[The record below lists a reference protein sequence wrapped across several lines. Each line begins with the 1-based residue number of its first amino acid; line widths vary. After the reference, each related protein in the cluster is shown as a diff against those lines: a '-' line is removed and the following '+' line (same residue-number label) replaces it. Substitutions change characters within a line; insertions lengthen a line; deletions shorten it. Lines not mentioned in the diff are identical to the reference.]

1 MLIKP
6 QHALLLMPDTKR
18 YRYKVFKWIAGI
30 LLGIFIVL
38 AGITWF
44 LNVKSRP
51 ILTDRI
57 KTLLYKSTDSL
68 YTISFTT
75 VSTNVVTGNATLQNV
90 KITPDTNRFK
100 QLIAL
105 KRAPNNLYTVSLKK
119 LVVKHFH
126 PLTLYREKKL
136 QIEEVIFDKPEVTM
150 VNQQFAF
157 NEGRAPRPIKSPYDI
172 ISKNLKEFSIK
183 SIRFKDVSFKYINKN
198 VPNAIPF
205 DIDDLNITLTD
216 LLVDSTSADDPKRF
230 YLLKDIVINLNDY
243 VFRTPDKMYDIKLD
257 KLDFRA
263 TTGKLRIKSFA
274 LAPLHDEMKFG
285 KVAGYA
291 RERFDIGMRD
301 IMLNGIDLPLY
312 ISKQELWAKEMAI
325 SNGYISVFN
334 QNGIKSKPQESKIG
348 KFPHQLLQLLKA
360 PILVQKIQLK
370 DININYAVYNSAS
383 NQRGRISFENTSGII
398 KNATNL
404 DKIKAINPIMEVNL
418 NTYLFGQGKLDVN
431 FKFNLKAKDGEF
443 AYSGVLHNFNAR
455 VLNQITKPLGLVRI
469 NRGNVDKLK
478 FDFKAND
485 LGAKGTVA
493 FSYYDL
499 SVALMKNDPT
509 KDHLVTRGFLSFLAN
524 ALIIK
529 SENPGA
535 DGKLTPVDVNYS
547 RPANTSFFNL
557 IWRSLFTGI
566 KYSIGITEEKQKEV
580 RQHIANFKA
589 MRASHNLRVQ
599 KRMERRLKK
608 EREENEKR

>member
-1 MLIKP
+1 
-6 QHALLLMPDTKR
+6 MPDTKR
-18 YRYKVFKWIAGI
+18 YRYKVLKWIAGT
-30 LLGIFIVL
+30 LLGVFIVL
-38 AGITWF
+38 AGIAWF

-68 YTISFTT
+68 YTISFTK
-75 VSTNVVTGNATLQNV
+75 VSTNIITGNATLQNV

-126 PLTLYREKKL
+126 PLTLYREQKL
-136 QIEEVIFDKPEVTM
+136 QLEEIIFDKPEVTM

-183 SIRFKDVSFKYINKN
+183 TIRFKDVGFKYINKN
-198 VPNAIPF
+198 RPNATPF
-205 DIDDLNITLTD
+205 SIDDLNITLTD
-216 LLVDSTSADDPKRF
+216 LLVDSTSAEDPSRF
-230 YLLKDIVINLNDY
+230 YLLKDIVINLNNY
-243 VFRTPDKMYDIKLD
+243 VYRTPDKMYDIKLD

-263 TTGKLRIKSFA
+263 TTGKLRVNSFA
-274 LAPLHDEMKFG
+274 MVPLYDEMTFG

-291 RERFDIGMRD
+291 RERFNISMSD

-325 SNGYISVFN
+325 SNGFISVFN
-334 QNGIKSKPQESKIG
+334 QNGLPEKPRESKIG
-348 KFPHQLLQLLKA
+348 KFPHQLLQLLDA

-370 DININYAVYNSAS
+370 DVDVNYAVYNSES
-383 NQRGRISFENTSGII
+383 SQKGQISFQHTSGII
-398 KNATNL
+398 KNATNVE
-404 DKIKAINPIMEVNL
+404 KIKAINPTMEVNL

-431 FKFNLKAKDGEF
+431 FKFDLTAKDGAF
-443 AYSGVLHNFNAR
+443 SYNGVLHNFNAR

-469 NRGNVDKLK
+469 NRGNIDKLK

-499 SVALMKNDPT
+499 SVALMKNDPE

-535 DGKLTPVDVNYS
+535 DGKLVPEYVNYS
-547 RPANTSFFNL
+547 RPANTSFFNM
-557 IWRSLFTGI
+557 IWKSLFTGI
-566 KYSIGITEEKQKEV
+566 KYSIGITEEKQNEV
-580 RQHIANFKA
+580 REHIAKFKA
-589 MRASHNLRVQ
+589 MRASHNLRKQ
-599 KRMERRLKK
+599 KRLERRLKR
-608 EREENEKR
+608 EREQNEKR

>member
-1 MLIKP
+1 
-6 QHALLLMPDTKR
+6 MPDTRR
-18 YRYKVFKWIAGI
+18 YRYRIFKWIACT
-30 LLGIFIVL
+30 LLSVFIVL
-38 AGITWF
+38 VGIAWL

-68 YTISFTT
+68 YTISFTK
-75 VSTNVVTGNATLQNV
+75 VSTNVFTGNATLQNV
-90 KITPDTNRFK
+90 RIIPDTNRFK

-136 QIEEVIFDKPEVTM
+136 QLEEIIFDKPEVTM

-157 NEGRAPRPIKSPYDI
+157 NEGRAPRPIKSPYAI
-172 ISKNLKEFSIK
+172 ISKNLNEFSIK

-198 VPNAIPF
+198 VPNSVPF
-205 DIDDLNITLTD
+205 SIDDLNITLTD
-216 LLVDSTSADDPKRF
+216 LLVDSTSAEDPTRF
-230 YLLKDIVINLNDY
+230 YLIKDIVINLNNY
-243 VFRTPDKMYDIKLD
+243 VYRTPDKMYDIQLD

-263 TTGKLRIKSFA
+263 TTGKLRINSFA
-274 LAPLHDEMKFG
+274 LVPLHDEMNFG
-285 KVAGYA
+285 KVAGFA
-291 RERFDIGMRD
+291 KERFNIKMSD

-325 SNGYISVFN
+325 TNGFVSVFN
-334 QNGIKSKPQESKIG
+334 HNGLPKKHQESKVG
-348 KFPHQLLQLLKA
+348 KFPHQLLQLLDA

-370 DININYAVYNSAS
+370 DINVNYAVYNNES
-383 NQRGRISFENTSGII
+383 NQKGQISFEHTSGII

-404 DKIKAINPIMEVNL
+404 EKIKAINPIMEVNL

-431 FKFNLKAKDGEF
+431 FIFDLTAKDGAF
-443 AYSGVLHNFNAR
+443 SYNGVLHNFNAR

-469 NRGNVDKLK
+469 NRGSVDKLK
-478 FDFKAND
+478 FNFKAND

-499 SVALMKNDPT
+499 SVALMKNDPE

-535 DGKLTPVDVNYS
+535 DGKLIPVTVNYS
-547 RPANTSFFNL
+547 RPANTSFFNM
-557 IWRSLFTGI
+557 IWKSLFTGI
-566 KYSIGITEEKQKEV
+566 KYSIGITEEKQNEV
-580 RQHIANFKA
+580 REHIAKFKA
-589 MRASHNLRVQ
+589 MRANHMQRKQ
-599 KRMERRLKK
+599 KRLERRIRR
-608 EREENEKR
+608 EREQNEKR

>member
-1 MLIKP
+1 
-6 QHALLLMPDTKR
+6 MPDTKR
-18 YRYKVFKWIAGI
+18 YRYKVLKWTAGV

-38 AGITWF
+38 AGIAWF

-51 ILTDRI
+51 MLTDRI

-68 YTISFTT
+68 YTISFTK
-75 VSTNVVTGNATLQNV
+75 VSTNIITGNATLQNV

-100 QLIAL
+100 RLIAL

-119 LVVKHFH
+119 LVVKRFH
-126 PLTLYREKKL
+126 PLTLYREQKL
-136 QIEEVIFDKPEVTM
+136 QLEEIIFDKPEVTM

-198 VPNAIPF
+198 ITNSTPF
-205 DIDDLNITLTD
+205 SIDDLNITLTD
-216 LLVDSTSADDPKRF
+216 LLVDSTSAEDPSRF
-230 YLLKDIVINLNDY
+230 YLLKDIVINLNNY
-243 VFRTPDKMYDIKLD
+243 VYRTPDKMYDIKLD

-263 TTGKLRIKSFA
+263 TTGKLRINSFA
-274 LAPLHDEMKFG
+274 MVPLYNEMTFG

-291 RERFDIGMRD
+291 RERFNISMSD
-301 IMLNGIDLPLY
+301 IMLNDIDLPLY

-325 SNGYISVFN
+325 SNGFISVFN
-334 QNGIKSKPQESKIG
+334 QNGLPGKPQENKIG
-348 KFPHQLLQLLKA
+348 KFPHQLLQLVDA

-370 DININYAVYNSAS
+370 DVNVNYAVYNSES
-383 NQRGRISFENTSGII
+383 NQKGQISFEHTSGII

-404 DKIKAINPIMEVNL
+404 DKIKAINPTMEVNL

-431 FKFNLKAKDGEF
+431 FKFNLTAKDGAF
-443 AYSGVLHNFNAR
+443 SYNGVLHNFNAR

-469 NRGNVDKLK
+469 NRGNIDKLK
-478 FDFKAND
+478 FDFEAND
-485 LGAKGTVA
+485 LGAIGTVA

-499 SVALMKNDPT
+499 SVALMKNDPE

-529 SENPGA
+529 SENPGLG
-535 DGKLTPVDVNYS
+535 GKLIPEKVSYS
-547 RPANTSFFNL
+547 RPANTSFFNM
-557 IWRSLFTGI
+557 IWKSLFTGI
-566 KYSIGITEEKQKEV
+566 KYSIGITEEKQNEV
-580 RQHIANFKA
+580 RQHIAKFKA
-589 MRASHNLRVQ
+589 MRASHNLRKH
-599 KRMERRLKK
+599 KRLMRRMKR
-608 EREENEKR
+608 EREQNEKR

>member
-1 MLIKP
+1 
-6 QHALLLMPDTKR
+6 MPDTRR
-18 YRYKVFKWIAGI
+18 YRYKVFKWIAGT
-30 LLGIFIVL
+30 LLGIFMVL
-38 AGITWF
+38 AGIAWF

-68 YTISFTT
+68 YTISFTK
-75 VSTNVVTGNATLQNV
+75 VSTNVITGNATLQNV

-119 LVVKHFH
+119 LVVRRFH
-126 PLTLYREKKL
+126 PLTLYREQKL
-136 QIEEVIFDKPEVTM
+136 QLEEIIFDKPEVTM

-198 VPNAIPF
+198 RINTTPF
-205 DIDDLNITLTD
+205 SIDDLNITLTD
-216 LLVDSTSADDPKRF
+216 LLVDSTSAEDPSRF
-230 YLLKDIVINLNDY
+230 YLLKDIVINLNNY
-243 VFRTPDKMYDIKLD
+243 VYRTPDKMYDIKLD

-263 TTGKLRIKSFA
+263 TTGKLRVNSFA
-274 LAPLHDEMKFG
+274 LVPLYDEMTFG

-291 RERFDIGMRD
+291 RERFSINMSD

-325 SNGYISVFN
+325 SNGFISVFN
-334 QNGIKSKPQESKIG
+334 QNGLRQKPQENKIG
-348 KFPHQLLQLLKA
+348 KFPHQLLQLLNA

-370 DININYAVYNSAS
+370 DVNVNYAVYNSES
-383 NQRGRISFENTSGII
+383 NQKGQISFEHTSGII

-404 DKIKAINPIMEVNL
+404 EKIKAINPIMEVNL

-431 FKFNLKAKDGEF
+431 FKFNLTAKDGAF
-443 AYSGVLHNFNAR
+443 SYNGVLHNFNAR

-469 NRGNVDKLK
+469 NRGNIDKLK
-478 FDFKAND
+478 FNFEAND
-485 LGAKGTVA
+485 LGAKGTVG

-499 SVALMKNDPT
+499 SVALMKNDPE

-529 SENPGA
+529 SENPGP
-535 DGKLTPVDVNYS
+535 DGKLVLVEVNYS
-547 RPANTSFFNL
+547 RPANTSFFNM
-557 IWRSLFTGI
+557 IWKSLFTGI
-566 KYSIGITEEKQKEV
+566 KYSIGITEEKQIQV
-580 RQHIANFKA
+580 REHIAKFKA
-589 MRASHNLRVQ
+589 MRASHNLRKQ
-599 KRMERRLKK
+599 KRLERRMKR
-608 EREENEKR
+608 EREQNEKR

>member
-1 MLIKP
+1 
-6 QHALLLMPDTKR
+6 MPDTRR
-18 YRYKVFKWIAGI
+18 YRYKVFKWIACT
-30 LLGIFIVL
+30 LLSVFIVL
-38 AGITWF
+38 AGIAWL

-68 YTISFTT
+68 YTISFTK
-75 VSTNVVTGNATLQNV
+75 VSTNVFTGNATLQNV
-90 KITPDTNRFK
+90 KIIPDTNRFK
-100 QLIAL
+100 QLISL

-136 QIEEVIFDKPEVTM
+136 QLEEIIFDKPEVTM
-150 VNQQFAF
+150 VNRQFAF

-198 VPNAIPF
+198 VPNSVPF
-205 DIDDLNITLTD
+205 SIDDLNITLTD
-216 LLVDSTSADDPKRF
+216 LLVDSTSAEDPTRF
-230 YLLKDIVINLNDY
+230 YLIKDIVINLNNY
-243 VFRTPDKMYDIKLD
+243 VYRTPDKMYDIQLD

-263 TTGKLRIKSFA
+263 TTGKLRINSFA
-274 LAPLHDEMKFG
+274 LIPLHDEMNFG
-285 KVAGYA
+285 KVAGFA
-291 RERFDIGMRD
+291 KERFNIKMSD

-325 SNGYISVFN
+325 TNGFVSVFN
-334 QNGIKSKPQESKIG
+334 HNGLPKKHQESKVG
-348 KFPHQLLQLLKA
+348 KFPHQLLQLVDA

-370 DININYAVYNSAS
+370 DINVNYAVYNNES
-383 NQRGRISFENTSGII
+383 NQKGQISFEHTSGII

-404 DKIKAINPIMEVNL
+404 EKIKAINPIMEVNL

-431 FKFNLKAKDGEF
+431 FIFDLTAKDGAF
-443 AYSGVLHNFNAR
+443 SYNGVLHNFNAR

-469 NRGNVDKLK
+469 NRGSVDKLK
-478 FDFKAND
+478 FNFKAND
-485 LGAKGTVA
+485 LGAKGAVA

-499 SVALMKNDPT
+499 SVALMKNDPE

-535 DGKLTPVDVNYS
+535 DGKLVPVTVNYS
-547 RPANTSFFNL
+547 RPSNTSFFNM
-557 IWRSLFTGI
+557 IWKSLFTGI
-566 KYSIGITEEKQKEV
+566 KYSIGITEEKQNEV
-580 RQHIANFKA
+580 REHIAKFKA
-589 MRASHNLRVQ
+589 MRANHMQRKQ
-599 KRMERRLKK
+599 KRLERRIRR
-608 EREENEKR
+608 EREQNEKR

>member
-1 MLIKP
+1 
-6 QHALLLMPDTKR
+6 MPDTKR

-30 LLGIFIVL
+30 LLGIFILL

-105 KRAPNNLYTVSLKK
+105 KRAPNNLYTISLKK
-119 LVVKHFH
+119 LVVKRFH
-126 PLTLYREKKL
+126 PLTLYRERKL
-136 QIEEVIFDKPEVTM
+136 QIEEVIFDKPEISM

-157 NEGRAPRPIKSPYDI
+157 NEGRAPRPINSPYDI

-183 SIRFKDVSFKYINKN
+183 SIRFRDVSFKYVNKN
-198 VPNAIPF
+198 VPNSVPF

-216 LLVDSTSADDPKRF
+216 LLVDSTSAEDPKRF
-230 YLLKDIVINLNDY
+230 YLLKDIVINLNNY
-243 VFRTPDKMYDIKLD
+243 VYHTPDKMYDIKLD

-263 TTGKLRIKSFA
+263 TTGKLRVNSFA
-274 LAPLHDEMKFG
+274 LVPQYDEMKFG

-370 DININYAVYNSAS
+370 DVNVNYAVYNSAS

-431 FKFNLKAKDGEF
+431 FKFNLTAKDGEF
-443 AYSGVLHNFNAR
+443 SYSGVLHNFNAR

-469 NRGNVDKLK
+469 NRGSVDKLK

-485 LGAKGTVA
+485 LGANGKVA

-535 DGKLTPVDVNYS
+535 DGILIPVDVNYS

-580 RQHIANFKA
+580 RKHIANFKA

-608 EREENEKR
+608 EREQNEKR

>member
-1 MLIKP
+1 
-6 QHALLLMPDTKR
+6 MPDTRR
-18 YRYKVFKWIAGI
+18 YRYKVFKWIACT
-30 LLGIFIVL
+30 LLSVFIVL
-38 AGITWF
+38 AGIAWL

-68 YTISFTT
+68 YTISFTK
-75 VSTNVVTGNATLQNV
+75 VSTNVFTGNATLQNV
-90 KITPDTNRFK
+90 KIIPDTSRFK

-136 QIEEVIFDKPEVTM
+136 QLEEIIFDKPEVTM
-150 VNQQFAF
+150 VNRQFAF
-157 NEGRAPRPIKSPYDI
+157 NEGRAPRPIKSPYAI

-198 VPNAIPF
+198 IPNSVPF
-205 DIDDLNITLTD
+205 SIDDLNITLTD
-216 LLVDSTSADDPKRF
+216 LLVDSTSAEDPTRF
-230 YLLKDIVINLNDY
+230 YLLKDIVINLNNY
-243 VFRTPDKMYDIKLD
+243 VYRTPDKMYDIQLD

-263 TTGKLRIKSFA
+263 TTGKLRINSFA
-274 LAPLHDEMKFG
+274 LAPLHDEMDFG

-291 RERFDIGMRD
+291 KERFNIKMSD

-325 SNGYISVFN
+325 TNGFVSVFN
-334 QNGIKSKPQESKIG
+334 HNGLPKKHQESKVG
-348 KFPHQLLQLLKA
+348 KFPHQLLQLLDA

-370 DININYAVYNSAS
+370 DINVNYAVYNNES
-383 NQRGRISFENTSGII
+383 NQKGQISFEHTSGII

-404 DKIKAINPIMEVNL
+404 EKIKAINPIMEVNL

-431 FKFNLKAKDGEF
+431 FIFDLTAKDGAF
-443 AYSGVLHNFNAR
+443 SYNGVLHNFNAR

-469 NRGNVDKLK
+469 NRGSVDKLK
-478 FDFKAND
+478 FNFKAND

-499 SVALMKNDPT
+499 SVALMKNDPE

-535 DGKLTPVDVNYS
+535 DGKLVPVTVNYS
-547 RPANTSFFNL
+547 RPANTSFFNM
-557 IWRSLFTGI
+557 IWKSLFTGI
-566 KYSIGITEEKQKEV
+566 KYSIGITEEKQNEV
-580 RQHIANFKA
+580 REHIAKFKA
-589 MRASHNLRVQ
+589 MRANHMQRKQ
-599 KRMERRLKK
+599 KRLERRIKR
-608 EREENEKR
+608 ERGQNEKR

>member
-1 MLIKP
+1 
-6 QHALLLMPDTKR
+6 MPDTKR
-18 YRYKVFKWIAGI
+18 YRYKVLKWIAGT
-30 LLGIFIVL
+30 LLGVFIVL
-38 AGITWF
+38 AGVAWF

-68 YTISFTT
+68 YTISFTK
-75 VSTNVVTGNATLQNV
+75 VSTNIITGNATLQNV

-119 LVVKHFH
+119 LVVKRFH
-126 PLTLYREKKL
+126 PLTLYREQKL
-136 QIEEVIFDKPEVTM
+136 QLEEIIFDKPEVTM

-183 SIRFKDVSFKYINKN
+183 TIRFKDVGFKYINKN
-198 VPNAIPF
+198 RPNATPF
-205 DIDDLNITLTD
+205 SIDDLNITLTD
-216 LLVDSTSADDPKRF
+216 LLVDSTSAEDPSRF
-230 YLLKDIVINLNDY
+230 YLLKDIVINLNNY
-243 VFRTPDKMYDIKLD
+243 VYRTPDKMYDVKLD
-257 KLDFRA
+257 QLDFRA
-263 TTGKLRIKSFA
+263 TTGKLRINSFA
-274 LAPLHDEMKFG
+274 MVPLYDEMTFG

-291 RERFDIGMRD
+291 RERFNISMSD

-325 SNGYISVFN
+325 SNGFISVFN
-334 QNGIKSKPQESKIG
+334 QNGLPEKPRESKIG
-348 KFPHQLLQLLKA
+348 KFPHQLLQLLDD

-370 DININYAVYNSAS
+370 DVDVNYAVYNSES
-383 NQRGRISFENTSGII
+383 SQKGQISFQHTSGII
-398 KNATNL
+398 KNATNVE
-404 DKIKAINPIMEVNL
+404 KIKAINPTMEVNL

-431 FKFNLKAKDGEF
+431 FKFDLTAKDGAF
-443 AYSGVLHNFNAR
+443 SYNGVLHNFNAR

-469 NRGNVDKLK
+469 NRGNIDKLK

-499 SVALMKNDPT
+499 SVALMKNDPE

-535 DGKLTPVDVNYS
+535 DGKLVPEYVNYS
-547 RPANTSFFNL
+547 RPANTSFFNM
-557 IWRSLFTGI
+557 IWKSLFTGI
-566 KYSIGITEEKQKEV
+566 KYSIGITEEKQNEV
-580 RQHIANFKA
+580 REHIAKFKA
-589 MRASHNLRVQ
+589 MRASHNLRKQ
-599 KRMERRLKK
+599 KRLERRLKR
-608 EREENEKR
+608 EREQNEKR

>member
-1 MLIKP
+1 
-6 QHALLLMPDTKR
+6 MPDTRR
-18 YRYKVFKWIAGI
+18 YRYKVFKWIAGT
-30 LLGIFIVL
+30 LLGIFMVL
-38 AGITWF
+38 AGIAWF

-68 YTISFTT
+68 YTISFTK
-75 VSTNVVTGNATLQNV
+75 VSTNVITGNATLQNV

-119 LVVKHFH
+119 LVVRRFH
-126 PLTLYREKKL
+126 PLTLYREQKL
-136 QIEEVIFDKPEVTM
+136 QLEEIIFDKPEVTM

-198 VPNAIPF
+198 RINTTPF
-205 DIDDLNITLTD
+205 SIDDLNITLTD
-216 LLVDSTSADDPKRF
+216 LLVDSTSAEDPSRF
-230 YLLKDIVINLNDY
+230 YLLKDIVINLNNY
-243 VFRTPDKMYDIKLD
+243 VYRTPDKMYDIKLD

-263 TTGKLRIKSFA
+263 TTGKLRVNSFA
-274 LAPLHDEMKFG
+274 LVPLYDEMTFG

-291 RERFDIGMRD
+291 RERFSINMSD

-325 SNGYISVFN
+325 SNGFISVFN
-334 QNGIKSKPQESKIG
+334 QNGLRQKPQENKIG
-348 KFPHQLLQLLKA
+348 KFPHQLLQLLNA
-360 PILVQKIQLK
+360 PILVQKIQMK
-370 DININYAVYNSAS
+370 DVNVNYAVYNSES
-383 NQRGRISFENTSGII
+383 NQKGQISFEHTSGII

-404 DKIKAINPIMEVNL
+404 EKIKAINPIMEVNL

-431 FKFNLKAKDGEF
+431 FKFNLTAKDGAF
-443 AYSGVLHNFNAR
+443 SYNGVLHNFNAR

-469 NRGNVDKLK
+469 NRGNIDKLK
-478 FDFKAND
+478 FNFEAND
-485 LGAKGTVA
+485 LGAKGTVG

-499 SVALMKNDPT
+499 SVALMKNDPE

-535 DGKLTPVDVNYS
+535 DGKLVPVEVNYS
-547 RPANTSFFNL
+547 RPANTSFFNM
-557 IWRSLFTGI
+557 IWKSLFTGI
-566 KYSIGITEEKQKEV
+566 KYSIGITEEKQIQV
-580 RQHIANFKA
+580 REHIAKFKA
-589 MRASHNLRVQ
+589 MRASHNLRKQ
-599 KRMERRLKK
+599 KRLERRMKR
-608 EREENEKR
+608 EREQNEKR

>member
-1 MLIKP
+1 
-6 QHALLLMPDTKR
+6 MPDTRKYR
-18 YRYKVFKWIAGI
+18 YRVFKWIAST
-30 LLGIFIVL
+30 LLSVFIVL
-38 AGITWF
+38 AGIAWL

-68 YTISFTT
+68 YTISFTK
-75 VSTNVVTGNATLQNV
+75 VSTNVFTGNATLQNV
-90 KITPDTNRFK
+90 KIIPDTNRFK

-136 QIEEVIFDKPEVTM
+136 QLEEIIFDKPEVTM

-172 ISKNLKEFSIK
+172 ISKNLNEFSIK

-198 VPNAIPF
+198 IANSVPF
-205 DIDDLNITLTD
+205 SIDDLNITLTD
-216 LLVDSTSADDPKRF
+216 LLVDSTSAEDHTRF
-230 YLLKDIVINLNDY
+230 YLIKDIVINLNNY
-243 VFRTPDKMYDIKLD
+243 VYRTPDKMYDIRLD

-263 TTGKLRIKSFA
+263 TTGKLRINSFA
-274 LAPLHDEMKFG
+274 LIPLHDEMNFG

-291 RERFDIGMRD
+291 KERFNIKMSD

-325 SNGYISVFN
+325 TNGFVSVFN
-334 QNGIKSKPQESKIG
+334 HNGLPKKPQESKIG
-348 KFPHQLLQLLKA
+348 KFPHQLLQLVEA

-370 DININYAVYNSAS
+370 DINVNYAVYNNES
-383 NQRGRISFENTSGII
+383 NQKGQISFEHTSGII

-404 DKIKAINPIMEVNL
+404 EKIKAINPIMEVNL

-431 FKFNLKAKDGEF
+431 FIFDLTAKDGAF
-443 AYSGVLHNFNAR
+443 SYNGVLHNFNAR

-469 NRGNVDKLK
+469 NRGSVDKLK
-478 FDFKAND
+478 FNFKAND

-499 SVALMKNDPT
+499 SVALMKNDPE

-535 DGKLTPVDVNYS
+535 DGKLVPVTVNYS
-547 RPANTSFFNL
+547 RPANTSFFNM
-557 IWRSLFTGI
+557 IWKSLFTGI
-566 KYSIGITEEKQKEV
+566 KYSIGITEEKQNEV
-580 RQHIANFKA
+580 REHIARFKA
-589 MRASHNLRVQ
+589 MRANHIQRKQ
-599 KRMERRLKK
+599 KRLERRIKRA
-608 EREENEKR
+608 REQNEKR

>member
-1 MLIKP
+1 
-6 QHALLLMPDTKR
+6 MPDTRR
-18 YRYKVFKWIAGI
+18 YRYKVFKWIACT
-30 LLGIFIVL
+30 LLSVFIVL
-38 AGITWF
+38 AGIAWL

-68 YTISFTT
+68 YTISFTK
-75 VSTNVVTGNATLQNV
+75 VSTNVFTGNATLQNV
-90 KITPDTNRFK
+90 KIIPDTNRFK

-136 QIEEVIFDKPEVTM
+136 QLEEIIFDKPEVTM

-172 ISKNLKEFSIK
+172 ISKSLNEFSIK

-198 VPNAIPF
+198 VPNSVPF
-205 DIDDLNITLTD
+205 SIDDLNITLTD
-216 LLVDSTSADDPKRF
+216 LLVDSTSAEDPTRF
-230 YLLKDIVINLNDY
+230 YLLKDIVINLNNY
-243 VFRTPDKMYDIKLD
+243 VYRTPDKMYDIQLD

-263 TTGKLRIKSFA
+263 TTGKLRINSFA
-274 LAPLHDEMKFG
+274 LVPLHDEMNFG
-285 KVAGYA
+285 KVAGFA
-291 RERFDIGMRD
+291 KERFNIKMSD

-325 SNGYISVFN
+325 TNGFVSVFN
-334 QNGIKSKPQESKIG
+334 HNGLPKKHQENKVG
-348 KFPHQLLQLLKA
+348 KFPHQLLQLLDA

-370 DININYAVYNSAS
+370 DINVNYAVYNNES
-383 NQRGRISFENTSGII
+383 NQKGQISFEHTSGII

-404 DKIKAINPIMEVNL
+404 EKIKAINPIMEVNL

-431 FKFNLKAKDGEF
+431 FIFDLTAKDGAF
-443 AYSGVLHNFNAR
+443 SYNGVLHNFNAR

-469 NRGNVDKLK
+469 NRGSVDKLK
-478 FDFKAND
+478 FNFKAND

-499 SVALMKNDPT
+499 SVALMKNDPE

-535 DGKLTPVDVNYS
+535 DGKLVPVTVNYS
-547 RPANTSFFNL
+547 RPANTSFFNM
-557 IWRSLFTGI
+557 IWKSLFTGI
-566 KYSIGITEEKQKEV
+566 KYSIGITEEKQNEV
-580 RQHIANFKA
+580 REHIAKFKA
-589 MRASHNLRVQ
+589 MRANHMQRKQ
-599 KRMERRLKK
+599 KRLERRIRR
-608 EREENEKR
+608 ERQQNEKR

>member
-1 MLIKP
+1 
-6 QHALLLMPDTKR
+6 MPDTRR
-18 YRYKVFKWIAGI
+18 YRYRIFKWIACT
-30 LLGIFIVL
+30 LLSVFIVL
-38 AGITWF
+38 AGIAWL

-68 YTISFTT
+68 YTISFTK
-75 VSTNVVTGNATLQNV
+75 VSTNVFTGNATLQNV
-90 KITPDTNRFK
+90 KIIPDTNRFK

-136 QIEEVIFDKPEVTM
+136 QLEEIIFDKPEVTM
-150 VNQQFAF
+150 VNRQFAF

-172 ISKNLKEFSIK
+172 ISKNLNEFSIK

-198 VPNAIPF
+198 IANSVPF
-205 DIDDLNITLTD
+205 SIDDLNITLTD
-216 LLVDSTSADDPKRF
+216 LLVDSTSAEDPTRF
-230 YLLKDIVINLNDY
+230 YLLKDIVINLNNY
-243 VFRTPDKMYDIKLD
+243 VYRTPDKMYDIQLD

-263 TTGKLRIKSFA
+263 TTGKLRINSFA
-274 LAPLHDEMKFG
+274 LVPLHDEMNFG
-285 KVAGYA
+285 KVAGFA
-291 RERFDIGMRD
+291 KERFNIKMSD

-325 SNGYISVFN
+325 TNGFVSVFN
-334 QNGIKSKPQESKIG
+334 DNGLPKKHQESKVG
-348 KFPHQLLQLLKA
+348 KFPHQLLQLLDA
-360 PILVQKIQLK
+360 PILVQKIHLK
-370 DININYAVYNSAS
+370 DINVNYAVYNNES
-383 NQRGRISFENTSGII
+383 NQKGQISFEHTSGII

-404 DKIKAINPIMEVNL
+404 EKIKAINPIMEVNL

-431 FKFNLKAKDGEF
+431 FIFDLTAKDGAF
-443 AYSGVLHNFNAR
+443 SYNGVLHNFNAR

-469 NRGNVDKLK
+469 NRGSVDKLK
-478 FDFKAND
+478 FNFKAND

-499 SVALMKNDPT
+499 SVALMKNDPK

-535 DGKLTPVDVNYS
+535 DGKLIPVTVNYS
-547 RPANTSFFNL
+547 RPANTSFFNM
-557 IWRSLFTGI
+557 IWKSLFTGI
-566 KYSIGITEEKQKEV
+566 KYSIGITEEKQNEV
-580 RQHIANFKA
+580 REHIAKFKA
-589 MRASHNLRVQ
+589 MRANHMQRKQ
-599 KRMERRLKK
+599 KRLERRIRR
-608 EREENEKR
+608 EREQNEKR

>member
-1 MLIKP
+1 
-6 QHALLLMPDTKR
+6 MPDTRR
-18 YRYKVFKWIAGI
+18 YRYKVFKWIACT
-30 LLGIFIVL
+30 LLSVFIVL
-38 AGITWF
+38 AGIAWL

-68 YTISFTT
+68 YTISFTK
-75 VSTNVVTGNATLQNV
+75 VSTNVFTGNATLQNV
-90 KITPDTNRFK
+90 KIIPDTNRFK

-119 LVVKHFH
+119 LVVKRFH

-136 QIEEVIFDKPEVTM
+136 QLEEIIFDKPEVTM
-150 VNQQFAF
+150 VNRQFAF
-157 NEGRAPRPIKSPYDI
+157 NEGRAPRPIKSPYAI
-172 ISKNLKEFSIK
+172 ISKNLNEFSIK

-198 VPNAIPF
+198 VPNSVPF
-205 DIDDLNITLTD
+205 SIDDLNITLTD
-216 LLVDSTSADDPKRF
+216 LLVDSTSAEDPTRF
-230 YLLKDIVINLNDY
+230 YLLKDIVINLNNY
-243 VFRTPDKMYDIKLD
+243 VYRTPDKMYDIQLD

-263 TTGKLRIKSFA
+263 TTGKLRINSFA
-274 LAPLHDEMKFG
+274 LVPLHDEMSFG
-285 KVAGYA
+285 KVAGFA
-291 RERFDIGMRD
+291 KERFNIKMSD

-325 SNGYISVFN
+325 TNGFVSVFN
-334 QNGIKSKPQESKIG
+334 HNGLPKKHQESKVG
-348 KFPHQLLQLLKA
+348 KFPHQLLQLLDA

-370 DININYAVYNSAS
+370 DINVNYAVYNNES
-383 NQRGRISFENTSGII
+383 NQKGQISFEHTSGII

-404 DKIKAINPIMEVNL
+404 EKIKAINPIMEVNL

-431 FKFNLKAKDGEF
+431 FIFDLTAKDGAF
-443 AYSGVLHNFNAR
+443 SYNGVLHNFNAR

-469 NRGNVDKLK
+469 NRGSVDKLK
-478 FDFKAND
+478 FNFKAND

-499 SVALMKNDPT
+499 SVALMKNDPE

-529 SENPGA
+529 SENPGV
-535 DGKLTPVDVNYS
+535 DGKLVPVTVNYS
-547 RPANTSFFNL
+547 RPANTSFFNM
-557 IWRSLFTGI
+557 IWKSLFTGI
-566 KYSIGITEEKQKEV
+566 KYSIGITEEKQNEV
-580 RQHIANFKA
+580 REHIAKFKA
-589 MRASHNLRVQ
+589 MRANHMHRKQ
-599 KRMERRLKK
+599 KRLERRIRR
-608 EREENEKR
+608 ERQQNEKR

>member
-1 MLIKP
+1 
-6 QHALLLMPDTKR
+6 MPDTRR
-18 YRYKVFKWIAGI
+18 YRYKVFKWIACT
-30 LLGIFIVL
+30 LLSVFIVL
-38 AGITWF
+38 AGIAWL

-68 YTISFTT
+68 YTISFTK
-75 VSTNVVTGNATLQNV
+75 VSTNVFTGNATLQNV
-90 KITPDTNRFK
+90 KIIPDTNRFK

-136 QIEEVIFDKPEVTM
+136 QLEEIIFDKPEVTM

-172 ISKNLKEFSIK
+172 ISKNLNEFSIK

-198 VPNAIPF
+198 VPNSVPF
-205 DIDDLNITLTD
+205 SIDDLNITLTD
-216 LLVDSTSADDPKRF
+216 LLVDSTSADDPTRF
-230 YLLKDIVINLNDY
+230 YLLKDIVINLNNY
-243 VFRTPDKMYDIKLD
+243 VYRTPDKMYDIQLD

-263 TTGKLRIKSFA
+263 TTGKLRINSFA
-274 LAPLHDEMKFG
+274 LVPLHDEMNFG

-291 RERFDIGMRD
+291 KERFNIKMSD

-325 SNGYISVFN
+325 TNGFVSVFN
-334 QNGIKSKPQESKIG
+334 HNGLPKKHQESKIG
-348 KFPHQLLQLLKA
+348 KFPHQLLQLLDA

-370 DININYAVYNSAS
+370 DINVNYAVYNNES
-383 NQRGRISFENTSGII
+383 NQKGQISFEHTSGII

-404 DKIKAINPIMEVNL
+404 EKIKAINPIMEVNL

-431 FKFNLKAKDGEF
+431 FIFDLTAKDGAF
-443 AYSGVLHNFNAR
+443 SYNGVLHNFNAR

-469 NRGNVDKLK
+469 NRGSVDKLK
-478 FDFKAND
+478 FNFKAND

-499 SVALMKNDPT
+499 SVALMKNDPE

-535 DGKLTPVDVNYS
+535 DGKLVPVTVNYS
-547 RPANTSFFNL
+547 RPANTSFFNM
-557 IWRSLFTGI
+557 IWKSLFTGI
-566 KYSIGITEEKQKEV
+566 KYSIGITEEKQNEV
-580 RQHIANFKA
+580 REHIAKFKA
-589 MRASHNLRVQ
+589 MRANHMQRKQ
-599 KRMERRLKK
+599 KRLERRIKR
-608 EREENEKR
+608 EREQNEKR

>member
-1 MLIKP
+1 
-6 QHALLLMPDTKR
+6 MPDTRKYR
-18 YRYKVFKWIAGI
+18 YRVFKWIACT
-30 LLGIFIVL
+30 LLSVFIVL
-38 AGITWF
+38 AGIAWL

-68 YTISFTT
+68 YTISFTK
-75 VSTNVVTGNATLQNV
+75 VSTNVFTGNATLQNV
-90 KITPDTNRFK
+90 KIVPDTNRFK

-136 QIEEVIFDKPEVTM
+136 QLEEIIFDKPEVTM
-150 VNQQFAF
+150 VNRQFAF
-157 NEGRAPRPIKSPYDI
+157 NEGRAPRPIKSPYAI

-198 VPNAIPF
+198 VPNSVPF
-205 DIDDLNITLTD
+205 SIDDLNITLTD
-216 LLVDSTSADDPKRF
+216 LLVDSTSAEDPSRF
-230 YLLKDIVINLNDY
+230 YLVKDILINLNNY
-243 VFRTPDKMYDIKLD
+243 VYRTPDKMYDFQLD

-263 TTGKLRIKSFA
+263 TTGKLRINSFA
-274 LAPLHDEMKFG
+274 LVPLHDEMNFG
-285 KVAGYA
+285 KVAGFA
-291 RERFDIGMRD
+291 KERFNIKMSD

-325 SNGYISVFN
+325 TNGFVSVFN
-334 QNGIKSKPQESKIG
+334 HNGLPKKHQESKVG
-348 KFPHQLLQLLKA
+348 KFPHQLLQLLDA

-370 DININYAVYNSAS
+370 DINVNYAVYNNES
-383 NQRGRISFENTSGII
+383 NQKGQITFEHTSGII
-398 KNATNL
+398 KNATNVE
-404 DKIKAINPIMEVNL
+404 KIKAINPIMEVNL

-431 FKFNLKAKDGEF
+431 FIFDLTAKDGAF
-443 AYSGVLHNFNAR
+443 SYNGVLHNFNAR

-469 NRGNVDKLK
+469 NRGSVDKLK
-478 FDFKAND
+478 FNFKAND

-499 SVALMKNDPT
+499 SVALMKNDPE

-535 DGKLTPVDVNYS
+535 DGKLVPLTVNYS
-547 RPANTSFFNL
+547 RPTNTSFFNM
-557 IWRSLFTGI
+557 IWKSLFTGI
-566 KYSIGITEEKQKEV
+566 KYSIGITEEKQNEV
-580 RQHIANFKA
+580 REHIAKFKA
-589 MRASHNLRVQ
+589 MRANHIQRKQ
-599 KRMERRLKK
+599 KRLERRIRR
-608 EREENEKR
+608 EREQNEKR

>member
-1 MLIKP
+1 
-6 QHALLLMPDTKR
+6 MPDTRK
-18 YRYKVFKWIAGI
+18 YRYKVFKWIACT
-30 LLGIFIVL
+30 LLSVFIVL
-38 AGITWF
+38 AGIAWL

-68 YTISFTT
+68 YTISFTK
-75 VSTNVVTGNATLQNV
+75 VSTNVFTGNATLQNV
-90 KITPDTNRFK
+90 KIIPDTNRFK

-119 LVVKHFH
+119 LVVRRFH

-136 QIEEVIFDKPEVTM
+136 QLEEIIFDKPEVTM

-198 VPNAIPF
+198 VPNSVPF
-205 DIDDLNITLTD
+205 SIDDLNITLTD
-216 LLVDSTSADDPKRF
+216 LLVDSTSAEDPSRF
-230 YLLKDIVINLNDY
+230 YLIKDIVINLNNY
-243 VFRTPDKMYDIKLD
+243 VYHTPDKMYDIQLD

-263 TTGKLRIKSFA
+263 TTGKLRINSFA
-274 LAPLHDEMKFG
+274 LVPLHDEMNFG
-285 KVAGYA
+285 KVAGFA
-291 RERFDIGMRD
+291 KERFNIKMSD

-325 SNGYISVFN
+325 TNGFVSVFN
-334 QNGIKSKPQESKIG
+334 HNGLPKKHQESKIG
-348 KFPHQLLQLLKA
+348 KFPHQLLQLVNA

-370 DININYAVYNSAS
+370 DINVNYAVYNNES
-383 NQRGRISFENTSGII
+383 NQKGQIAFEHTSGII

-431 FKFNLKAKDGEF
+431 FIFDLTAKDGAF
-443 AYSGVLHNFNAR
+443 SYNGVLHNFNAR

-469 NRGNVDKLK
+469 NRGSVDKLK
-478 FDFKAND
+478 FNFKAND

-499 SVALMKNDPT
+499 SVALMKNDPE

-529 SENPGA
+529 SENPGP
-535 DGKLTPVDVNYS
+535 DGKLVPVTVNYS
-547 RPANTSFFNL
+547 RPANTSFFNM
-557 IWRSLFTGI
+557 IWKSLFTGI
-566 KYSIGITEEKQKEV
+566 KYSIGITEEKQNEV
-580 RQHIANFKA
+580 RKHIAKFKA
-589 MRASHNLRVQ
+589 MRANHMQRKQ
-599 KRMERRLKK
+599 KRLERRIKR
-608 EREENEKR
+608 EREQNEKR

>member
-1 MLIKP
+1 
-6 QHALLLMPDTKR
+6 MPDTNR
-18 YRYKVFKWIAGI
+18 NRYKAFKWISGI

-38 AGITWF
+38 AGLTWF

-68 YTISFTT
+68 YTISFTKI
-75 VSTNVVTGNATLQNV
+75 STNVVTGNATLQNV
-90 KITPDTNRFK
+90 KIRPDTNRFK
-100 QLIAL
+100 QLISL
-105 KRAPNNLYTVSLKK
+105 KRAPNNLYSISLKK
-119 LVVKHFH
+119 LVVKRFH

-136 QIEEVIFDKPEVTM
+136 QVEEVVFDKPEVTM
-150 VNQQFAF
+150 VNRQFPF

-183 SIRFKDVSFKYINKN
+183 TIRFKDVSFKYINKN
-198 VPNAIPF
+198 VPNSLPF

-216 LLVDSTSADDPKRF
+216 LLVDSTSADDPSRF
-230 YLLKDIVINLNDY
+230 YLLKDITINLNNY
-243 VFRTPDKMYDIKLD
+243 VYRTPDKMYDIKLD
-257 KLDFRA
+257 QLDFRA
-263 TTGKLRIKSFA
+263 TTGKLRVNSFA
-274 LAPLHDEMKFG
+274 LVPLYDEMKFG
-285 KVAGYA
+285 KVAGYP
-291 RERFDIGMRD
+291 RERFDIGMRN
-301 IMLNGIDLPLY
+301 IILNRIDLPLY
-312 ISKQELWAKEMAI
+312 ISKQELWAKEMAV
-325 SNGYISVFN
+325 SNGFISVFN
-334 QNGIKSKPQESKIG
+334 QNGALKKPQESKIG
-348 KFPHQLLQLLKA
+348 KFPHQLLQRLKA
-360 PILVQKIQLK
+360 HILVQKIQLK
-370 DININYAVYNSAS
+370 DINVTYSVFNHES

-404 DKIKAINPIMEVNL
+404 DNIKAINPIMEVKL

-431 FKFNLKAKDGEF
+431 FNFNLTAKDGEF
-443 AYSGVLHNFNAR
+443 SYNGVLHNFNAR

-478 FDFKAND
+478 FSFKAND
-485 LGAKGTVA
+485 FGAKGRVA

-499 SVALMKNDPT
+499 SVALMKNDPE

-535 DGKLTPVDVNYS
+535 DGKLNAVDVDYS
-547 RPANTSFFNL
+547 RPSNTSFFNL
-557 IWRSLFTGI
+557 IWKSLFTGI

-580 RQHIANFKA
+580 RQHIARFKA
-589 MRASHNLRVQ
+589 MRASHNLRVK
-599 KRMERRLKK
+599 KRLERRLQRQ
-608 EREENEKR
+608 REQNEKR

>member
-1 MLIKP
+1 
-6 QHALLLMPDTKR
+6 MPETRR
-18 YRYKVFKWIAGI
+18 YRYRVFKWIACT
-30 LLGIFIVL
+30 LLSVFIVL
-38 AGITWF
+38 AGIAWL

-68 YTISFTT
+68 YTISFTK
-75 VSTNVVTGNATLQNV
+75 VSTNVFTGNATLQNV
-90 KITPDTNRFK
+90 KIIPDTNRFK

-136 QIEEVIFDKPEVTM
+136 QLEEIIFDKPEVTM
-150 VNQQFAF
+150 VNRQFAF
-157 NEGRAPRPIKSPYDI
+157 NEGRAPRPIKSPYAI
-172 ISKNLKEFSIK
+172 ISKNLNEFSIK

-198 VPNAIPF
+198 VPNSVPF
-205 DIDDLNITLTD
+205 SIDDLNITLTD
-216 LLVDSTSADDPKRF
+216 LLVDSTSAEDPTRF
-230 YLLKDIVINLNDY
+230 YLLKDIVINLNNY
-243 VFRTPDKMYDIKLD
+243 VYRTPDKMYDIQLD

-263 TTGKLRIKSFA
+263 TTGKLRINSFA
-274 LAPLHDEMKFG
+274 LIPLHDEMNFG
-285 KVAGYA
+285 KVAGFA
-291 RERFDIGMRD
+291 KERFNIKMSD

-325 SNGYISVFN
+325 TNGFVSVFN
-334 QNGIKSKPQESKIG
+334 HNGLPKKHQESKVG
-348 KFPHQLLQLLKA
+348 KFPHQLLQLLDA

-370 DININYAVYNSAS
+370 DINVNYAVYNNES
-383 NQRGRISFENTSGII
+383 NQKGQISFEHTSGII

-404 DKIKAINPIMEVNL
+404 EKIKAINPIMEVNL

-431 FKFNLKAKDGEF
+431 FIFDLTAKDGAF
-443 AYSGVLHNFNAR
+443 SYNGVLHNFNAR

-469 NRGNVDKLK
+469 NRGSVDKLK
-478 FDFKAND
+478 FNFKAND

-499 SVALMKNDPT
+499 SVALMKNDPE

-535 DGKLTPVDVNYS
+535 DGKLIPVTVNYS
-547 RPANTSFFNL
+547 RPANTSFFNM
-557 IWRSLFTGI
+557 IWKSLFTGI
-566 KYSIGITEEKQKEV
+566 KYSIGITEEKQNEV
-580 RQHIANFKA
+580 REHIAKFKA
-589 MRASHNLRVQ
+589 MRANHMQRKQ
-599 KRMERRLKK
+599 KRLERRIRR
-608 EREENEKR
+608 ERQQNEKR

>member
-1 MLIKP
+1 
-6 QHALLLMPDTKR
+6 MPDTRR
-18 YRYKVFKWIAGI
+18 YRYKVFKWIAGT
-30 LLGIFIVL
+30 LLGIFMVL
-38 AGITWF
+38 AGIAWF

-68 YTISFTT
+68 YTISFTK
-75 VSTNVVTGNATLQNV
+75 VSTNVITGNATLQNV

-119 LVVKHFH
+119 LVVRRFH
-126 PLTLYREKKL
+126 PLTLYREQKL
-136 QIEEVIFDKPEVTM
+136 QLEEIIFDKPEVTM

-198 VPNAIPF
+198 RINTTPF
-205 DIDDLNITLTD
+205 SIDDLNITLTD
-216 LLVDSTSADDPKRF
+216 LLVDSTSAEDPSRF
-230 YLLKDIVINLNDY
+230 YLLKDIVINLNNY
-243 VFRTPDKMYDIKLD
+243 VYRTPDKMYDIKLD

-263 TTGKLRIKSFA
+263 TTGKLRVNSFA
-274 LAPLHDEMKFG
+274 LVPLYDEMTFG

-291 RERFDIGMRD
+291 RERFSINMSD

-325 SNGYISVFN
+325 SNGFISVFN
-334 QNGIKSKPQESKIG
+334 QNGLRQKPQENKIG
-348 KFPHQLLQLLKA
+348 KFPHQLLQLLNA
-360 PILVQKIQLK
+360 SILVQKIQLK
-370 DININYAVYNSAS
+370 DVNVNYAVYNSES
-383 NQRGRISFENTSGII
+383 NQKGQISFEHTSGII

-404 DKIKAINPIMEVNL
+404 EKIKAINPIMEVNL

-431 FKFNLKAKDGEF
+431 FKFNLTAKDGAF
-443 AYSGVLHNFNAR
+443 SYNGVLHNFNAR

-469 NRGNVDKLK
+469 NRGNIDKLK
-478 FDFKAND
+478 FNFEAND
-485 LGAKGTVA
+485 LGAKGTVG

-499 SVALMKNDPT
+499 SVALMKNDPE

-529 SENPGA
+529 SE
-535 DGKLTPVDVNYS
+535 TQEQ
-547 RPANTSFFNL
+547 
-557 IWRSLFTGI
+557 TG
-566 KYSIGITEEKQKEV
+566 
-580 RQHIANFKA
+580 NWFP
-589 MRASHNLRVQ
+589 
-599 KRMERRLKK
+599 LK
-608 EREENEKR
+608 

>member
-1 MLIKP
+1 
-6 QHALLLMPDTKR
+6 MPDTKR
-18 YRYKVFKWIAGI
+18 YRYKVFKWIAGT

-38 AGITWF
+38 AGIAWF

-68 YTISFTT
+68 YTISFTK
-75 VSTNVVTGNATLQNV
+75 VSTNIITGNATLQNV

-119 LVVKHFH
+119 MVVRHFH
-126 PLTLYREKKL
+126 PLTLYREQKL
-136 QIEEVIFDKPEVTM
+136 QLEEIIFDKPEVTM

-198 VPNAIPF
+198 RINSTPF
-205 DIDDLNITLTD
+205 SIDDLNITLTD
-216 LLVDSTSADDPKRF
+216 LLVDSTSADDPSRF
-230 YLLKDIVINLNDY
+230 YLLKDIVINLNNY
-243 VFRTPDKMYDIKLD
+243 VYRTPDKMYDIKLD

-263 TTGKLRIKSFA
+263 TTGKLRVNSFA
-274 LAPLHDEMKFG
+274 MVPLYDEMTFG

-291 RERFDIGMRD
+291 RERFNISMSD

-325 SNGYISVFN
+325 SNGFISVFN
-334 QNGIKSKPQESKIG
+334 QNGLRQKPQENKIG
-348 KFPHQLLQLLKA
+348 KFPHQLLQLLNA

-370 DININYAVYNSAS
+370 DINVNYAVYNSES
-383 NQRGRISFENTSGII
+383 NQKGQISFEHTSGII

-404 DKIKAINPIMEVNL
+404 EKIKAINPTMEVNL

-431 FKFNLKAKDGEF
+431 FKFDITAKDGAF
-443 AYSGVLHNFNAR
+443 SYSGVLHNFNAR

-469 NRGNVDKLK
+469 NRGNIDKLK

-499 SVALMKNDPT
+499 SVALMKNDPE

-535 DGKLTPVDVNYS
+535 DGKLVPVAVNYS
-547 RPANTSFFNL
+547 RPANTSFFNM
-557 IWRSLFTGI
+557 IWKSLFTGI
-566 KYSIGITEEKQKEV
+566 KYSIGITEEKQNEV
-580 RQHIANFKA
+580 REHIAKFKA
-589 MRASHNLRVQ
+589 MRASHNLRKQ
-599 KRMERRLKK
+599 KRLERRMKR
-608 EREENEKR
+608 EREQNEKR

>member
-1 MLIKP
+1 
-6 QHALLLMPDTKR
+6 MPDTKR
-18 YRYKVFKWIAGI
+18 YRYKVFKWIAGT

-38 AGITWF
+38 AGIAWF

-68 YTISFTT
+68 YTISFTK
-75 VSTNVVTGNATLQNV
+75 VSTNIITGNATLQNV

-119 LVVKHFH
+119 LVVRHFH
-126 PLTLYREKKL
+126 PLTLYREQKL
-136 QIEEVIFDKPEVTM
+136 QLEEIIFDKPEVTM

-198 VPNAIPF
+198 RINSTPF
-205 DIDDLNITLTD
+205 SIDDLNITLTD
-216 LLVDSTSADDPKRF
+216 LLVDSTSADDPSRF
-230 YLLKDIVINLNDY
+230 YLLKDIVINLNNY
-243 VFRTPDKMYDIKLD
+243 VYRTPDKMYDIKLD

-263 TTGKLRIKSFA
+263 TTGKLRVNSFA
-274 LAPLHDEMKFG
+274 MVPLYDEMTFG

-291 RERFDIGMRD
+291 RERFNISMSD

-325 SNGYISVFN
+325 SNGFISVFN
-334 QNGIKSKPQESKIG
+334 QNGLRQKPQENKIG
-348 KFPHQLLQLLKA
+348 KFPHQLLQLLNA

-370 DININYAVYNSAS
+370 DINVNYAVYNSES
-383 NQRGRISFENTSGII
+383 NQKGQISFEHTSGII

-404 DKIKAINPIMEVNL
+404 EKIKAINPTMEVNL

-431 FKFNLKAKDGEF
+431 FKFDITAKDGAF
-443 AYSGVLHNFNAR
+443 SYSGVLHNFNAR

-469 NRGNVDKLK
+469 NRGNIDKLK

-499 SVALMKNDPT
+499 SVALMKNDPE

-535 DGKLTPVDVNYS
+535 DGKLVPVAVNYS
-547 RPANTSFFNL
+547 RPANTSFFNM
-557 IWRSLFTGI
+557 IWKSLFTGI
-566 KYSIGITEEKQKEV
+566 KYSIGITEEKQNEV
-580 RQHIANFKA
+580 REHIAKFKA
-589 MRASHNLRVQ
+589 MRASHNLRKQ
-599 KRMERRLKK
+599 KRLERRMKR
-608 EREENEKR
+608 EREQNEKR